1 MGKTYVCLRFSFE
14 NMLINFLKFPN
25 NSNMPCYLS
34 DFESIFLSLVKF
46 VNSDTIFPSE
56 QRETNEEK
64 EMKKEKEEKKK
75 KDAVSRGLPLVPSLS
90 LSSSFSLASFSLIP
104 RTINLL
110 NERPNRLYSFN
121 SF

>member
-1 MGKTYVCLRFSFE
+1 
-14 NMLINFLKFPN
+14 MLVYFLKFPN
-25 NSNMPCYLS
+25 NSDMPCYLS

-56 QRETNEEK
+56 QRETHEEK
-64 EMKKEKEEKKK
+64 EMKKERRKKEKKK
-75 KDAVSRGLPLVPSLS
+75 KRKKDVVSRGVPLVPSLS

-110 NERPNRLYSFN
+110 NERPDRLYSFN
-121 SF
+121 IF

>member
-46 VNSDTIFPSE
+46 INSDTIFPSE

-64 EMKKEKEEKKK
+64 EMKKERRKKEKGRSIK
-75 KDAVSRGLPLVPSLS
+75 RGAARAQSLPLLFV
-90 LSSSFSLASFSLIP
+90 FSCFLLIN
-104 RTINLL
+104 T
-110 NERPNRLYSFN
+110 PNHQFIE
-121 SF
+121 

>member
-1 MGKTYVCLRFSFE
+1 
-14 NMLINFLKFPN
+14 
-25 NSNMPCYLS
+25 MPCYLS

-64 EMKKEKEEKKK
+64 EMKK
-75 KDAVSRGLPLVPSLS
+75 DVVSRGVPLVPSLS

-110 NERPNRLYSFN
+110 NERPDRLYSFK